1 MICNAELRPNYFSE
15 NVSVLAVETLPEI
28 ASFLRIEFSMNYREL
43 TIPLMN
49 IFSQS
54 LSTGIFP
61 DKMKISKVSPIFK
74 YGKKNYCIQL

>member
-1 MICNAELRPNYFSE
+1 MICNAELCPNYFSE
-15 NVSVLAVETLPEI
+15 NVSVVVVEILAEI
-28 ASFLRIEFSMNYREL
+28 ASFLRIECSMNYHEL

-54 LSTGIFP
+54 LSTGILS

-74 YGKKNYCIQL
+74 NGKKNYCIQL